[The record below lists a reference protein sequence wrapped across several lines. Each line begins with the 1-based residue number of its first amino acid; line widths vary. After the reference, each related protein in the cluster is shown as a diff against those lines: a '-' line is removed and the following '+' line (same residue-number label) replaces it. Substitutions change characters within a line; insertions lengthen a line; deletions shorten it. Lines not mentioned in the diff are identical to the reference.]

1 MRSSVIES
9 RRRFLFVFRRS
20 RGRKREF
27 CRARRGK
34 NVVLLL
40 FLLFVVFSVLLLLL
54 LKHTTSFFFLLFF
67 SLFFFM
73 FMSINP

>member
-9 RRRFLFVFRRS
+9 RRRFLCVLRRS

-27 CRARRGK
+27 CRVGRGK

-40 FLLFVVFSVLLLLL
+40 FLLFVSVLLLLL
-54 LKHTTSFFFLLFF
+54 LKHNILLPFVFLLLFF
-67 SLFFFM
+67 YVSL
-73 FMSINP
+73 INP

>member
-9 RRRFLFVFRRS
+9 RRRRFLCVLRRS

-40 FLLFVVFSVLLLLL
+40 FLLFVVSVLLLLL
-54 LKHTTSFFFLLFF
+54 LKHNILLPFVFLLK
-67 SLFFFM
+67 LFFYV
-73 FMSINP
+73 SYY